1 MSKLAKLF
9 VPAVLLLA
17 VGLLLWGANKVRH
30 TVNQPTAKSA
40 DITLPKVNEA
50 AIESMHAR
58 SSAGHFDT
66 KSEVSNTRDNPFE
79 HYSGYVAPATPAEI
93 TTPTEPAAATEPTG
107 DSSATTPT
115 TGSTATG
122 STTSST
128 SATTESSGGKQLP
141 TLPPDLKQAG
151 F

>member
-17 VGLLLWGANKVRH
+17 VGLLLGGAAKVRH

-79 HYSGYVAPATPAEI
+79 HYSGYVAPAAPA
-93 TTPTEPAAATEPTG
+93 EPAASTSTTAPA
-107 DSSATTPT
+107 ATTTT

-128 SATTESSGGKQLP
+128 SATTESSGNKQLP
-141 TLPPDLKQAG
+141 TLPPDLKAAG

>member
-9 VPAVLLLA
+9 VPAVLLLS
-17 VGLLLWGANKVRH
+17 VGLLLGGAAKVRR

-58 SSAGHFDT
+58 SAAGHFDT
-66 KSEVSNTRDNPFE
+66 KTEVSNTRDNPFE
-79 HYSGYVAPATPAEI
+79 HYSGYVAP
-93 TTPTEPAAATEPTG
+93 TTPTEPATTTESTTG
-107 DSSATTPT
+107 SSTGTTPT
-115 TGSTATG
+115 TSG

-128 SATTESSGGKQLP
+128 SPTTESSGGKQLP